1 MIKQDADFYH
11 LRCIIMVPLT
21 HLETQAL
28 AIILQINSKWTIE
41 ETEVHR
47 LSIGFFILLFFIFF
61 KKRKAGTTE
70 RKLNCPWPDFTLHPT
85 VLPMEPDW
93 EGEFGVVQ
101 TMVF

>member
-47 LSIGFFILLFFIFF
+47 LSIGFFILLLLFFYFYFF
-61 KKRKAGTTE
+61 KKKGKQEQQRE
-70 RKLNCPWPDFTLHPT
+70 S
-85 VLPMEPDW
+85 
-93 EGEFGVVQ
+93 
-101 TMVF
+101 